1 MLTLA
6 GLAFLFGCLGLI
18 VLIAAPIALAFVLVG
33 ALLHLVFFVLV
44 LPFRLL
50 GGMLGVGFS
59 VLGWLVRG
67 LVLLAIL
74 GVLLVLGA
82 LPLIPFLLIGGGIYL
97 VIRGMRS
104 RSAPVGHA

>member
-6 GLAFLFGCLGLI
+6 GLVFLFGCLGLV
-18 VLIAAPIALAFVLVG
+18 VLIAAPIALAVVLVG

-50 GGMLGVGFS
+50 GAMLGIGFS
-59 VLGWLVRG
+59 ALGWLLRG
-67 LVLLAIL
+67 VVFLAIL

-82 LPLIPFLLIGGGIYL
+82 IPLLPFLLIGGGLYL
-97 VIRGMRS
+97 VFKGMRS